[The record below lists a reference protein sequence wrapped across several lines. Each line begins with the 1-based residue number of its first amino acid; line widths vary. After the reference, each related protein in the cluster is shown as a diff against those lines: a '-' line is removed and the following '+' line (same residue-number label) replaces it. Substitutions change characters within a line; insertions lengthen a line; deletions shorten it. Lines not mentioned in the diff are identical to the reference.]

1 MPEHYK
7 RLIEAILSSFEKFA
21 DEDPNLMLFERAVV
35 REVVGAMRD
44 AFMKEAADHA

>member
-7 RLIEAILSSFEKFA
+7 RLIEAVLSSFETFA

-35 REVVGAMRD
+35 REVVDAMRD
-44 AFMKEAADHA
+44 AFMKEANGNA